1 MNLGKIEFEKK
12 LAIKDGQAFA
22 VVEETGNFEKI
33 NGCEYFADLRKR
45 NSEIQIE
52 LVGLRNQIAELE
64 NEQELNKS
72 QMLDLEKAG
81 YCDLSEKVFSR
92 VGGVV
97 VSEEYGHKKNCSH
110 KGE

>member
-33 NGCEYFADLRKR
+33 KGCEYFADLRKR

>member
-1 MNLGKIEFEKK
+1 MNLGKVEFEKK
-12 LAIKDGQAFA
+12 LAVKDGQAFA

-33 NGCEYFADLRKR
+33 KGCEYFADLRKR
-45 NSEIQIE
+45 DREIQIE
-52 LVGLRNQIAELE
+52 LVDLQNQIAKLE

-81 YCDLSEKVFSR
+81 YCDLSEKVFKR
-92 VGGVV
+92 FGGAVV
-97 VSEEYGHKKNCSH
+97 AEEYGHKKTCQH

>member
-1 MNLGKIEFEKK
+1 MNLGKVEFEKK
-12 LAIKDGQAFA
+12 LAVKDGQAFA

-33 NGCEYFADLRKR
+33 NGCDYFAGLKER
-45 NSEIQIE
+45 NSEIERVKEE
-52 LVGLRNQIAELE
+52 LLKQIAELE
-64 NEQELNKS
+64 LEEQENKS

-81 YCDLSEKVFSR
+81 YCDLTEKVYQR

-97 VSEEYGHKKNCSH
+97 VGESLGHRKNCNH

>member
-1 MNLGKIEFEKK
+1 MNLGKVEFEKK
-12 LAIKDGQAFA
+12 LAVKDGQAFA

-33 NGCEYFADLRKR
+33 NGCEYFAELRKR
-45 NSEIQIE
+45 NNEIAIE
-52 LVGLRNQIAELE
+52 KNEVQKYLDKLELE
-64 NEQELNKS
+64 EQENKA

-97 VSEEYGHKKNCSH
+97 VSEEYGHKKSCQH

>member
-1 MNLGKIEFEKK
+1 MNLGKVEFEKK
-12 LAIKDGQAFA
+12 LAVKDGQAFA

-33 NGCEYFADLRKR
+33 KGCEYFADLRKR
-45 NSEIQIE
+45 GREIQIE
-52 LVGLRNQIAELE
+52 LVGLQNQIAKLE

-81 YCDLSEKVFSR
+81 YCDLSEKVYQR

-97 VSEEYGHKKNCSH
+97 VGESLGHRKNCNH

>member
-1 MNLGKIEFEKK
+1 MNLGKVEFEKK
-12 LAIKDGQAFA
+12 LAVKDGQAFA

-33 NGCEYFADLRKR
+33 SGCEYFAELRKR
-45 NSEIQIE
+45 NNEIAIE
-52 LVGLRNQIAELE
+52 KNEVQKYLDKLELE
-64 NEQELNKS
+64 EQENKA

-81 YCDLSEKVFSR
+81 YCDLSEKVYQR

-97 VSEEYGHKKNCSH
+97 VGESLGHRKNCNH